1 MAAAEVR
8 TAWQRAA
15 NRCLVQEDAKRA
27 PKLACCPS
35 STPQN
40 DSGSGSTTTVQDYFI
55 PNIIPN
61 RNSMNYILSPET
73 KWWLQMQPNLGYHK
87 DFICKQLSSLEDE
100 VKSDMDAVLTN
111 RDSLSNDSSNF
122 VATKE
127 DSFLKS
133 PEIVSS
139 VFMTPDAE
147 RKVKEMNTK
156 SYSEHSLKIKRAT
169 DGCLHKEELLSQ
181 TPDPFSL
188 KRPEKTSLDLE
199 SPWSGTTKSEPWWR
213 IADKDELSLLV
224 SQKSSQHIENCDLPK
239 PSQTIHVPIGKL
251 DAGICGANEYSDNT
265 SSCGF
270 DEKFFYSGVNMLHQS
285 EKLYSSQAQG
295 HLKRKP
301 PADQTFKNDLSRSN
315 LLDALRHSQTRARKA
330 EMEAQKAHD
339 EKEHIIKLL
348 FRQASHLFAYRQWLQ
363 MLQWQNL
370 FLQRQLKDH
379 PISTSVP
386 NFPVLPQ
393 LPLKGKHREGRKKQC
408 KICKL
413 ALALAVGLGLAGAG
427 LLLGWTIGCLFPP
440 V

>member
-40 DSGSGSTTTVQDYFI
+40 DSESGSTTTVQDYFI

-61 RNSMNYILSPET
+61 RNSMNSILSPET

-87 DFICKQLSSLEDE
+87 DYICKQLSSLEDE

-111 RDSLSNDSSNF
+111 GDSLSHDSSDF

-139 VFMTPDAE
+139 VFMTQDSE

-169 DGCLHKEELLSQ
+169 EGCLHKEELLGQ
-181 TPDPFSL
+181 TADPFSL

-199 SPWSGTTKSEPWWR
+199 SPWAGTTKSEPWWR

-239 PSQTIHVPIGKL
+239 PSQTVHVPTGKL
-251 DAGICGANEYSDNT
+251 DAGIYGANEYSDNT

-270 DEKFFYSGVNMLHQS
+270 DDKFFYSGVNMLHQS
-285 EKLYSSQAQG
+285 EKL
-295 HLKRKP
+295 HRHKVILKG
-301 PADQTFKNDLSRSN
+301 N
-315 LLDALRHSQTRARKA
+315 LLLIRHSRMTFQDPICWMHFAIPRPELGKLKWRPRKLT
-330 EMEAQKAHD
+330 MKRNISSSFCSD
-339 EKEHIIKLL
+339 KRPT
-348 FRQASHLFAYRQWLQ
+348 FSHTDSGY
-363 MLQWQNL
+363 
-370 FLQRQLKDH
+370 KCC
-379 PISTSVP
+379 S
-386 NFPVLPQ
+386 
-393 LPLKGKHREGRKKQC
+393 GRTFFSS
-408 KICKL
+408 INSR
-413 ALALAVGLGLAGAG
+413 
-427 LLLGWTIGCLFPP
+427 TILFPP
-440 V
+440 VFQTSQYCLKFH